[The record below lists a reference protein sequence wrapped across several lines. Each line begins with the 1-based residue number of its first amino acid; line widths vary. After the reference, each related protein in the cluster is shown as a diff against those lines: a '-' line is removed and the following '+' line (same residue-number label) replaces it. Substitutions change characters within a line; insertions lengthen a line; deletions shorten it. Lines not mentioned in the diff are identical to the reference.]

1 MRLTNEQENA
11 VNAFASGINLRIKA
25 YAGAGKTSTLRSM
38 ADVMKPGQSG
48 LYLAFNRAIAAESM
62 VKFNRTPVNVR
73 TTHSLAFRWATDR
86 GYSSEKLTRSLD
98 MRAIAGLPAASEFRG
113 METTGRRL
121 ALATLRKWMQS
132 DEWFITS
139 ASVPPHVMPA
149 LRRMIAD
156 RLTIDERNSALATL
170 IGGVIQTAINIWNE
184 ASRPDSPIPMGH
196 DGYLKAWART
206 NPQLQA
212 DVVFIDEAQ
221 DLNPVVI
228 GVLRAQSRQLVSV
241 GDPHQQIYAWRGA
254 IDALEVLPGEVLR
267 LTQSFRFGGQIA
279 EAANGLLAAMG
290 ERFPL
295 VGSGKP
301 GFVDVPDGEPDAVL
315 CRTNAGVF
323 GAIAEQPGCGIA
335 GGANELRALI
345 IDIERLQ
352 HGQSATGPDL
362 FSFGNW
368 AEVVDA
374 VAADEGSSLTPIVRI
389 VEKHGVAFLKR
400 ALATVAEHGSP
411 TIGTAHKTKGLEFP
425 HVLLQD
431 DFAAESPSLEE
442 RRLFYVALTRA
453 QFEVNVNPEVLNAY
467 MAEMKED
474 E

>member
-1 MRLTNEQENA
+1 MRLTHEQENA

-38 ADVMKPGQSG
+38 ADVMRSGQSG

-62 VKFNRTPVNVR
+62 TKFARTPVNVR
-73 TTHSLAFRWATDR
+73 TTHSLAFRWATDQ
-86 GYSSEKLTRSLD
+86 GYTSEKLTRSLD
-98 MRAIAGLPAASEFRG
+98 MRAIAGLPVASEFRG
-113 METTGRRL
+113 AETTGRRL

-132 DEWFITS
+132 DAPFIS
-139 ASVPPHVMPA
+139 SEFIPDHVFTV
-149 LRRMIAD
+149 LRRMTD
-156 RLTIDERNSALATL
+156 EPCELT
-170 IGGVIQTAINIWNE
+170 GGIVQTAINIWNE
-184 ASRPDSPIPMGH
+184 ALRLDSQVPLGH

-212 DVVFIDEAQ
+212 DVVFVDEAQ

-228 GVLRAQSRQLVSV
+228 GVLRTQSRQLVSV
-241 GDPHQQIYAWRGA
+241 GDNFQAIYSWRGA
-254 IDALEVLPGEVLR
+254 IDALQILPGTEMH
-267 LTQSFRFGGQIA
+267 LTQSFRFGGEIA
-279 EAANGLLAAMG
+279 EVANGLLQAMANG
-290 ERFPL
+290 TPPL
-295 VGSGKP
+295 IGNGKP
-301 GFVDVPDGEPDAVL
+301 GFVGIPDGEPDAIL

-345 IDIERLQ
+345 MDIERLQ

-362 FSFGNW
+362 FSFGDW

-389 VEKHGVAFLKR
+389 VEKHGVVFLKR
-400 ALATVAEHGSP
+400 ALATVAEHGQP
-411 TIGTAHKTKGLEFP
+411 VIGTAHKTKGLEFP

-453 QFEVNVNPEVLNAY
+453 KFEVNVNPEVLGAY
-467 MAEMKED
+467 MTEME
-474 E
+474 EYENM